1 MRIGRAII
9 IPAIVA
15 FGVAGSTIAG
25 SATALASVHPKVHSN
40 GVYIQPMGNA
50 ILPLIYYHS

>member
-1 MRIGRAII
+1 MRIGRVII

-25 SATALASVHPKVHSN
+25 SATALASVHTKVHST
-40 GVYIQPMGNA
+40 GVYINPYGGA
-50 ILPLIYYHS
+50 VAPFIFYHA